1 MEYLGS
7 FLVSRVAGLGVVVS
21 PDLSGGVAE
30 HVHVEVP
37 DALVKS
43 PDVLSVVV
51 GNFLVGAIS
60 DTPLLLSFFVCN
72 LII

>member
-7 FLVSRVAGLGVVVS
+7 FLVSCVAGLGVVVS

-43 PDVLSVVV
+43 PDVFAVVIS
-51 GNFLVGAIS
+51 NFLIRAIS
-60 DTPLLLSFFVCN
+60 DAPLLLSLLVCN